1 MLGCRMSV
9 KEMYDLKKK
18 CTFLAKTF
26 LLFTYRIQMC
36 FSLLKTCTGVRC
48 SVTQHTHIGPIQ
60 RVVTFFL
67 YLVSCFFR

>member
-1 MLGCRMSV
+1 MTVDARLPDERKRNV
-9 KEMYDLKKK
+9 RFKKKK

-36 FSLLKTCTGVRC
+36 HSLLKTLTGVRC

-60 RVVTFFL
+60 RVVTFF
-67 YLVSCFFR
+67 YT